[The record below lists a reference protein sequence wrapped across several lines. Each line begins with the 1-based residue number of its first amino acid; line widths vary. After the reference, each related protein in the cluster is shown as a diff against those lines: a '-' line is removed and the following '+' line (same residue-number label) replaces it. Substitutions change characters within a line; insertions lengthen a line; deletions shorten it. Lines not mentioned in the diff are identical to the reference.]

1 MIHPRHLGKVATMW
15 GSVIGRWEERSTTE
29 RLRRMEYQAM
39 RDKYGTGSNPVPAI
53 NIIQEVRY
61 E

>member
-1 MIHPRHLGKVATMW
+1 MW